1 MPCVAALS
9 GCVVTSP
16 AFFRPRAFAVAI
28 CFSLRPI
35 RLLTSLMVR
44 LPSAF
49 AGAFFAGAFL
59 AGASASAFAAAF
71 LAGAFFAA
79 VSPSAFLAGA
89 FFAAGFFS
97 AAFFPEHSAL
107 VMVLLYWSR
116 GLYNPSRLRGLWQR
130 STTIAFGNALGVVG
144 FMALLFVFRLQN
156 FSRGVMLLLYGFSTG
171 FLIFKRMIKRWY
183 DRARNRKG
191 EDLRHILLVGGGD
204 MAAEYLL
211 ALEHNPYYGFHVDGY
226 LAPYANPDLD
236 VRYLGGYDKMEVTLD
251 EPGIDEVVVALD
263 AAEMHML
270 TRAFAACDKHG
281 TRITMVPFYNDYLPA
296 RPTIDVLGD
305 CKLINI
311 RQTPFDNILNA
322 FIKRAM
328 DVVGSL
334 VLIVLTSPIMLGVA
348 IGVKLSSPGPII
360 FKQERVGLNKR
371 PFMMYKFR
379 SMRVNAAEDS
389 AWSTNSD
396 PRKTRFGSII
406 RKFSLD
412 ELPQF
417 FNVLKGDMS
426 LVGPRPEI
434 PFHVE
439 HFKEEI
445 PRYLVRQQVR
455 PGLTGWAQINGL
467 RGDTD
472 IAERIRYDIWYIEN
486 WTVALDIK
494 ILFRTV
500 FGGKMVNDEK
510 IQ

>member
-1 MPCVAALS
+1 MAYREGAVGLLSENQRIRGLISSVIDIVLLIAAYLLANFLRFNWLPFFEEGGAGPALDIARS
-9 GCVVTSP
+9 PMVVLGW
-16 AFFRPRAFAVAI
+16 AGYAV
-28 CFSLRPI
+28 
-35 RLLTSLMVR
+35 
-44 LPSAF
+44 
-49 AGAFFAGAFL
+49 
-59 AGASASAFAAAF
+59 
-71 LAGAFFAA
+71 
-79 VSPSAFLAGA
+79 
-89 FFAAGFFS
+89 
-97 AAFFPEHSAL
+97 

>member
-1 MPCVAALS
+1 MAYRE
-9 GCVVTSP
+9 G
-16 AFFRPRAFAVAI
+16 
-28 CFSLRPI
+28 
-35 RLLTSLMVR
+35 
-44 LPSAF
+44 
-49 AGAFFAGAFL
+49 
-59 AGASASAFAAAF
+59 
-71 LAGAFFAA
+71 
-79 VSPSAFLAGA
+79 
-89 FFAAGFFS
+89 AAGLLSENQRIRGLISSVIDIMLLIAAYLLANFLRFNWLPFFEEGGAGPALDIARSPMVALGGAGS
-97 AAFFPEHSAL
+97 AV

-204 MAAEYLL
+204 MAAKYLL

-296 RPTIDVLGD
+296 RPTIDALGD

-360 FKQERVGLNKR
+360 FKQERIGLNKK

-379 SMRVNAAEDS
+379 SMRAQAGDIHVS
-389 AWSTNSD
+389 ATKGD
-396 PRKTRFGSII
+396 QRITRVGRVI
-406 RKFSLD
+406 RKFRID
-412 ELPQF
+412 ELPQLI
-417 FNVLKGDMS
+417 NVLKSDMS
-426 LVGPRPEI
+426 IVGPRPEMLEN
-434 PFHVE
+434 VE
-439 HFKEEI
+439 KYTNDLPEF
-445 PRYLVRQQVR
+445 RYRLRAKA
-455 PGLTGWAQINGL
+455 GLTGLAQIYGKYNTSPRDKLIMDLAYIQQYSVWLDLKLIL
-467 RGDTD
+467 RT
-472 IAERIRYDIWYIEN
+472 
-486 WTVALDIK
+486 ALVLLTPEESTEAFEDK
-494 ILFRTV
+494 KTE
-500 FGGKMVNDEK
+500 EK
-510 IQ
+510 P

>member
-1 MPCVAALS
+1 MAYRE
-9 GCVVTSP
+9 G
-16 AFFRPRAFAVAI
+16 
-28 CFSLRPI
+28 
-35 RLLTSLMVR
+35 
-44 LPSAF
+44 
-49 AGAFFAGAFL
+49 
-59 AGASASAFAAAF
+59 
-71 LAGAFFAA
+71 
-79 VSPSAFLAGA
+79 
-89 FFAAGFFS
+89 AAGLLSENQRIRGLISSVIDIVLLIAAYLLANFLRFNWLPFFEEGG
-97 AAFFPEHSAL
+97 AGPAL
-107 VMVLLYWSR
+107 DIARSPMVALGWAGYAVVMVLLYWSR

-204 MAAEYLL
+204 MAAEYLM

-334 VLIVLTSPIMLGVA
+334 VLIVLTSPSCWG
-348 IGVKLSSPGPII
+348 
-360 FKQERVGLNKR
+360 
-371 PFMMYKFR
+371 
-379 SMRVNAAEDS
+379 
-389 AWSTNSD
+389 
-396 PRKTRFGSII
+396 
-406 RKFSLD
+406 
-412 ELPQF
+412 
-417 FNVLKGDMS
+417 
-426 LVGPRPEI
+426 
-434 PFHVE
+434 
-439 HFKEEI
+439 
-445 PRYLVRQQVR
+445 
-455 PGLTGWAQINGL
+455 
-467 RGDTD
+467 
-472 IAERIRYDIWYIEN
+472 
-486 WTVALDIK
+486 
-494 ILFRTV
+494 
-500 FGGKMVNDEK
+500 
-510 IQ
+510 

>member
-1 MPCVAALS
+1 MLSENQRIRGLISSVIDIVLLIAAYLLANFLRFNWLPFFEEGGAGPALDIARSPMVALGWA
-9 GCVVTSP
+9 GY
-16 AFFRPRAFAVAI
+16 AV
-28 CFSLRPI
+28 
-35 RLLTSLMVR
+35 
-44 LPSAF
+44 
-49 AGAFFAGAFL
+49 
-59 AGASASAFAAAF
+59 
-71 LAGAFFAA
+71 
-79 VSPSAFLAGA
+79 
-89 FFAAGFFS
+89 
-97 AAFFPEHSAL
+97 

-156 FSRGVMLLLYGFSTG
+156 FSRGVMLLQ
-171 FLIFKRMIKRWY
+171 
-183 DRARNRKG
+183 
-191 EDLRHILLVGGGD
+191 
-204 MAAEYLL
+204 YLL

>member
-1 MPCVAALS
+1 M
-9 GCVVTSP
+9 
-16 AFFRPRAFAVAI
+16 
-28 CFSLRPI
+28 
-35 RLLTSLMVR
+35 
-44 LPSAF
+44 
-49 AGAFFAGAFL
+49 
-59 AGASASAFAAAF
+59 
-71 LAGAFFAA
+71 
-79 VSPSAFLAGA
+79 
-89 FFAAGFFS
+89 
-97 AAFFPEHSAL
+97 
-107 VMVLLYWSR
+107 
-116 GLYNPSRLRGLWQR
+116 
-130 STTIAFGNALGVVG
+130 
-144 FMALLFVFRLQN
+144 
-156 FSRGVMLLLYGFSTG
+156 
-171 FLIFKRMIKRWY
+171 
-183 DRARNRKG
+183 
-191 EDLRHILLVGGGD
+191 
-204 MAAEYLL
+204 
-211 ALEHNPYYGFHVDGY
+211 
-226 LAPYANPDLD
+226 
-236 VRYLGGYDKMEVTLD
+236 
-251 EPGIDEVVVALD
+251 
-263 AAEMHML
+263 
-270 TRAFAACDKHG
+270 
-281 TRITMVPFYNDYLPA
+281 
-296 RPTIDVLGD
+296 
-305 CKLINI
+305 
-311 RQTPFDNILNA
+311 
-322 FIKRAM
+322 
-328 DVVGSL
+328 
-334 VLIVLTSPIMLGVA
+334 LIVLTSPIMLGVA

-417 FNVLKGDMS
+417 FNVLKWDMS

>member
-1 MPCVAALS
+1 MLSENQRIKGLISSVIDIVLLIAAYLLANFLRFNWLPVFEEGGAGPALDIARSPMVALGWA
-9 GCVVTSP
+9 GY
-16 AFFRPRAFAVAI
+16 AV
-28 CFSLRPI
+28 
-35 RLLTSLMVR
+35 
-44 LPSAF
+44 
-49 AGAFFAGAFL
+49 
-59 AGASASAFAAAF
+59 
-71 LAGAFFAA
+71 
-79 VSPSAFLAGA
+79 
-89 FFAAGFFS
+89 
-97 AAFFPEHSAL
+97 

-156 FSRGVMLLLYGFSTG
+156 FSRGYGFSTG

-204 MAAEYLL
+204 MAAKYLM

-426 LVGPRPEI
+426 LVGTRPPTVDEYEKYTPEQKRRLSFKPGIIGLWQVSGRSEI
-434 PFHVE
+434 TDFDEVV
-439 HFKEEI
+439 KLDVA
-445 PRYLVRQQVR
+445 YMD
-455 PGLTGWAQINGL
+455 GWTIWRDIQIL
-467 RGDTD
+467 LKT
-472 IAERIRYDIWYIEN
+472 
-486 WTVALDIK
+486 IK
-494 ILFRTV
+494 V
-500 FGGKMVNDEK
+500 VVMKDGAK
-510 IQ
+510 